1 MAMLADG
8 PVDYAQVEEL
18 VKGHTG
24 RQRKIMDLV
33 SEYFL
38 VNIHEGKL
46 AVLGRKS

>member
-1 MAMLADG
+1 MLADG

-33 SEYFL
+33 GEYFL
-38 VNIHEGKL
+38 VNMHESRL
-46 AVLGRKS
+46 SVLRRKP